1 MDMNTL
7 RGIATIVVMTAFLG
21 ICFWAY
27 SSSRK
32 AQFDDTANSIFAED
46 IDETDDTDE
55 TDANK

>member
-27 SSSRK
+27 SSNRK
-32 AQFDDTANSIFAED
+32 AQFDDTAKSIFTED
-46 IDETDDTDE
+46 IDEPDE
-55 TDANK
+55 SDVNK

>member
-27 SSSRK
+27 SSKRK
-32 AQFDDTANSIFAED
+32 AQFDDAANSVFA
-46 IDETDDTDE
+46 DEPDE
-55 TDANK
+55 SDANK

>member
-46 IDETDDTDE
+46 IDETDE
-55 TDANK
+55 TEANK

>member
-27 SSSRK
+27 SSKRK
-32 AQFDDTANSIFAED
+32 AQFDDAANLVFA
-46 IDETDDTDE
+46 DESDEPDKSDT
-55 TDANK
+55 NK